1 MLKFGTS
8 ENPFDNSEL
17 PDELAFIRKFFSK
30 KPNNHLI
37 ELLDYLTTNYKTGIE
52 KNKIEEL
59 GSNYHEKIVLNN
71 ISAVYDNY
79 KSFLVERYN
88 KNNLDLLIKLKL
100 CFSGYYLIENA
111 AINLQVINAFTDEIL
126 NDLVIDDNEIEEAK
140 KLCETFSVEVTEF
153 TSVLESKVRLIQND
167 IINGLFVDIDLKIE
181 VVKKYYQLSNK
192 LNHKYDLNQAYKF
205 INAFNFYCIN
215 NNLKLKSL
223 NIDIG
228 FGSLS
233 NHDLFNVL
241 NVKFGKIKKSGG
253 SNNVELSC
261 GKLYNF
267 GAAYF
272 LVKTYET
279 SGSFTG
285 ESTIL
290 SFHEIKEN
298 GNGVFNNTNEN
309 YFWYKKKG
317 ERNSYIIANFD
328 NEIEFNYI
336 NKFNSVITRGSID
349 FTKGDDIKESTE
361 NIKTSTNEEQI
372 KESSKIEP
380 TDFLKELEGLIGL
393 TNVKEQIISLVNLIK
408 TQELRNKNKLKVV
421 NISLHSV
428 FSGSPGTGKTTVARL
443 YAGILKQLG
452 VLKKGHL
459 IEVDRSELVA
469 GYLGQTAIKTEEI
482 INKALD
488 GVLFID
494 EAYSLTSSSS
504 DSYGEEAINV
514 LLKRMEDDRD
524 RLVVI
529 VAGYTDE
536 MHNFIDS
543 NPGLQSRFNR
553 YIEFED
559 YNSEELSHI
568 FFALAAKNEYQVDE
582 LAKEKL
588 IQHFNFITKNKREDF
603 GNGRYVRN
611 LFEKVI
617 QQHANHISTVPNPT
631 ELDLVTITAEQIK
644 V

>member
-1 MLKFGTS
+1 MLKFGNS
-8 ENPFDNSEL
+8 ENPFESLDL
-17 PDELAFIRKFFSK
+17 PDELAFIKKFFSK
-30 KPNNHLI
+30 KPNTHLI
-37 ELLDYLTTNYKTGIE
+37 ELLDYLSGSYKTEIE
-52 KNKIEEL
+52 KIKVEEV
-59 GSNYHEKIVLNN
+59 GSVYDEKIVLNN
-71 ISAVYDNY
+71 ISTVYDNY
-79 KSFLVERYN
+79 KYFLIENYN
-88 KNNLDLLIKLKL
+88 KNNLDLLIKLKS
-100 CFSGYYLIENA
+100 CFSGYSLIENTGV
-111 AINLQVINAFTDEIL
+111 NLQVINAFVEEIL
-126 NDLVIDDNEIEEAK
+126 NDLIINDNEIEEAK

-167 IINGLFVDIDLKIE
+167 FINGLFVDIDLKIE
-181 VVKKYYQLSNK
+181 LVKKYYQISNK
-192 LNHKYDLNQAYKF
+192 LKHKYDLNQAYKF

-215 NNLKLKSL
+215 NNLKLRGL

-228 FGSLS
+228 FGSLT
-233 NHDLFNVL
+233 NFDLFNVL

-253 SNNVELSC
+253 SNNVELSY

-267 GAAYF
+267 GTAYF
-272 LVKTYET
+272 LAKTYEA

-290 SFHEIKEN
+290 SFDEIKEN
-298 GNGVFNNTNEN
+298 GNGVFSNTNEN

-317 ERNSYIIANFD
+317 ERNNHIITNFD
-328 NEIEFNYI
+328 NEIEYNYI
-336 NKFNSVITRGSID
+336 NKFNSVITKGSINFSQED
-349 FTKGDDIKESTE
+349 NIIGSIE
-361 NIKTSTNEEQI
+361 NIEGSTNEEEI
-372 KESSKIEP
+372 KESSKVEA

-408 TQELRNKNKLKVV
+408 AQELRKKNKLKVV
-421 NISLHSV
+421 NVSLHSV

-514 LLKRMEDDRD
+514 LLKRMEDDRE

-529 VAGYTDE
+529 VAGYTNE
-536 MHNFIDS
+536 MHTFIDS

-559 YNSEELSHI
+559 YTSEELSHI
-568 FFALAAKNEYQVDE
+568 FFSLAAKNEYQVND

-588 IQHFNFITKNKREDF
+588 IQHFNITTKNKGDDF

-617 QQHANHISTVPNPT
+617 QQHANHISTITNPT